1 MQRWLIGMVLIPF
14 VFLCFFQSSG
24 QEKQQ
29 SPGEL
34 YDSGMELF
42 HKGKFEEAIDRF
54 SKLVLFFPTSKL
66 LSYSRYMIGQCYFK
80 MQKYEEALQQFG
92 LYLKTF
98 PNGDRVKE
106 AEKGIQTSREK
117 LKEKA
122 SSPSI
127 QTPTPDEEKKKTDEV
142 NLSTPQPKDQE
153 LAFGPSS
160 GRGPKVDPERRL
172 VSRPKGED
180 LGAVE
185 RVKFPPPSPK
195 VKRRIC
201 VQVFDLEFTD
211 LEEVEKGIK
220 VLRHAGI
227 DTLILRV
234 FQNRGNRMFKFVK
247 PRREEGVY
255 FETRYAPVVEDVL
268 GKLVEIAH
276 RNGMDLFAWITTRY
290 GNYGLEEP
298 SGYRCKSYNFETG
311 KIEIAR
317 GFNLFHPDVLK
328 RLEGLFR
335 DLGRYPIDG
344 ILFQDDLVLRHNE
357 DFSLE
362 ANKAFLKEFGYSL
375 HPDLFYI
382 DPFKSNSGKYY
393 VKAYT
398 NQFWSWANWKNQW
411 LMNVAKR
418 LMDAARE
425 SNPNLK
431 FGINLY
437 YETVLSASNAVA
449 WFSQTFSEALEKNF
463 DYYAF
468 MAYHRQTMKE
478 LNMEEKKAMEL
489 MAEVAENAVKRVGD
503 PSKVLMKIQI
513 FDWKSEEV
521 VSQKEVDGILAGILN
536 QGEVSLAFV
545 PYVAQFPLYSLRK
558 KWNTSR

>member
-1 MQRWLIGMVLIPF
+1 MTKWVGALILITF
-14 VFLCFFQSSG
+14 ILSGSSYSQG
-24 QEKQQ
+24 QQKAQD
-29 SPGEL
+29 PGEL
-34 YDSGMELF
+34 YDAGMALF
-42 HKGKFEEAIDRF
+42 HKAGYEEAIDRF
-54 SKLVLFFPTSKL
+54 SKLILFFSTSKL
-66 LSYSRYMIGQCYFK
+66 HPYSRYMIGQCYLK
-80 MQKYEEALQQFG
+80 MKKYEEALQQFE

-98 PNGDRVKE
+98 PDGDRVKE
-106 AEKGIQTSREK
+106 AEKGIQTSKEK
-117 LKEKA
+117 LKEKT
-122 SSPSI
+122 SPPFL
-127 QTPTPDEEKKKTDEV
+127 QTPAPEETKKKKTDEV
-142 NLSTPQPKDQE
+142 KLS
-153 LAFGPSS
+153 
-160 GRGPKVDPERRL
+160 
-172 VSRPKGED
+172 
-180 LGAVE
+180 
-185 RVKFPPPSPK
+185 PPGQK
-195 VKRRIC
+195 AKRRIC

-220 VLRHAGI
+220 ALRHAGI

-234 FQNRGNRMFKFVK
+234 FQNRGNRMFRFVT
-247 PRREEGVY
+247 PRHEQGVY

-290 GNYGLEEP
+290 SNYGLEEP
-298 SGYRCKSYNFETG
+298 SGYRCKSYNFETR

-317 GFNLFHPDVLK
+317 GLNLFHPDVLK

-344 ILFQDDLVLRHNE
+344 ILFQDDLILRHNE

-375 HPDLFYI
+375 HPDLFYV
-382 DPFKSNSGKYY
+382 DPFKSDSGKYY

-398 NQFWSWANWKNQW
+398 NQFWSWANWKNRW

-418 LMDAARE
+418 LMEAARE

-437 YETVLSASNAVA
+437 YETALNSANAVA
-449 WFSQTFSEALEKNF
+449 WFSQTFSEALEKDF

-489 MAEVAENAVKRVGD
+489 MAEVAERAVKLVRD

-521 VSQKEVDGILAGILN
+521 VPQKEVDGILAGILN

-545 PYVAQFPLYSLRK
+545 PYVAQFPLYSLK
-558 KWNTSR
+558 EKWNSVSK